1 MTGTGART
9 HGVWRI
15 IAVILFTLL
24 LLLLLSGCD
33 VGPAPQPPADEAAA
47 GEPVAGER
55 AAGER
60 AEPAYMD
67 DSTAIAIGST
77 AAGRLAG
84 GLIGPLTAAVEADG
98 PAGAIDFCSREALT
112 LTTVIQDSIG
122 GVDLKRTTL
131 RPRNPANAPDPLERA
146 VLEDLHALAARGEPL
161 PDHVLQHV
169 DGATRFYRP
178 LRVQP
183 LCVRCHGPADQLD
196 PAVAAILRE
205 RYPDDLATGY
215 RDGDLRGVIRVEIR

>member
-33 VGPAPQPPADEAAA
+33 AGPVPEPPAGEAPQAAL
-47 GEPVAGER
+47 
-55 AAGER
+55 
-60 AEPAYMD
+60 D

-84 GLIGPLTAAVEADG
+84 GLIGPLTAAVEARG

-131 RPRNPANAPDPLERA
+131 RPRNPANAPDPLERV
-146 VLEDLHALAARGEPL
+146 VLEDLHARAARGETL

-169 DGATRFYRP
+169 DGVTRFYRP
-178 LRVQP
+178 LRMQP
-183 LCVRCHGPADQLD
+183 LCLRCHGPGDQLD
-196 PAVAAILRE
+196 PAVIAVLLE

-215 RDGDLRGVIRVEIR
+215 RDGELRGVIRVEMPTPRR

>member
-33 VGPAPQPPADEAAA
+33 VGPAPQPPSDQSAA
-47 GEPVAGER
+47 GEPV
-55 AAGER
+55 
-60 AEPAYMD
+60 EPALMD

-84 GLIGPLTAAVEADG
+84 GLIGPLTAAVEAGG

-112 LTTVIQDSIG
+112 LTAVIQDSIG

-146 VLEDLHALAARGEPL
+146 VLDDLHVRAARGEPL

-183 LCVRCHGPADQLD
+183 LCVRCHGTADQLD
-196 PAVAAILRE
+196 PSVAAILRE
-205 RYPDDLATGY
+205 RYPNDLATGY